1 MIPDI
6 QVIEDD
12 LIIAIKSKKFLSEY
26 LKKETEERDHN
37 ELGIIERPKKNIRRL
52 IIFKFLALSIY

>member
-26 LKKETEERDHN
+26 LKRNRERDH
-37 ELGIIERPKKNIRRL
+37 RRTRNH
-52 IIFKFLALSIY
+52 

>member
-1 MIPDI
+1 MIPDR

-26 LKKETEERDHN
+26 LKKETLERDHR
-37 ELGIIERPKKNIRRL
+37 ELGIIERPKKNIRKL
-52 IIFKFLALSIY
+52 IIFKFLALIIY